1 MKLLDK
7 LRHARRAGVPIVAI
21 ETPDPWATEKTVYEA
36 LGSNG
41 GGDEVAMIHWNTAT
55 GVRAMN
61 KKGQAAVAEFVG
73 ESTGPM
79 GADNLE
85 GPPARIL
92 LPAIEKLPT
101 PGVIVAHNLGFW
113 LAGGA
118 PAPTTTQAI
127 ANLRDEF
134 ARTRR
139 MLVLVGSR
147 ADVPLELRHDVLA
160 LSEELPG
167 AEQLGAIVSKL
178 DAAVV
183 ESVREAIKEGKKG
196 APTIPRVPTGS
207 HVCDLAVDAARGLPA
222 FAAEQTVAMAM
233 RQTAPG
239 IDVDHAWEIKRRA
252 IAATD
257 GLSVWRGGESV
268 DDIGGLD
275 AVRGFCRR
283 LLDGPNRPR
292 VVVWVDEIEKM
303 MAGASGSMA
312 DSSGV
317 SQGVLQA
324 LLTHMQESDST
335 GMIFLGPPGAGK
347 SMMAKTLGQT
357 HHLQTIAWDSGAMK
371 GGIVGQTEQAV
382 RSALRVVDA
391 VSDGSALWV
400 ATCNRMAGLP
410 PELRRRFSLGTWFFD
425 LPTADERSAI
435 WGTYCDQYGQDG
447 IIDGALCGG
456 NDEGWTGAEIRACCR
471 IAYELSLPLSD
482 AARYIVPVA
491 KAAASE
497 IAELRQSAAGRYLS
511 ATHPGAYTMQLGT
524 TPATR
529 SMGD

>member
-1 MKLLDK
+1 MKLFDK
-7 LRHARRAGVPIVAI
+7 LRHARRAGVPIVTI
-21 ETPDPWATEKTVYEA
+21 ETPDPWATEKTVFEA
-36 LGSNG
+36 LRANG
-41 GGDEVAMIHWNTAT
+41 GGDEVAMVHWDTAA
-55 GVRAMN
+55 GVHPMN
-61 KKGQAAVAEFVG
+61 DKGQVAVAELVG
-73 ESTGPM
+73 GDVSGPM
-79 GADNLE
+79 GPDNLE

-92 LPAIEKLPT
+92 LPAIAKLPT
-101 PGVIVAHNLGFW
+101 PGVIVAHNVGFW
-113 LAGGA
+113 LAGGN
-118 PAPTTTQAI
+118 PDPTTTQAI
-127 ANLRDEF
+127 TNLRDEF

-139 MLVLVGSR
+139 MLVLVGAR
-147 ADVPLELRHDVLA
+147 AEVPLELRHDVLA
-160 LSEELPG
+160 LAEELPN
-167 AEQLGAIVSKL
+167 AETLGAIVGKL

-183 ESVREAIKEGKKG
+183 EATGRPPVKAARVEH
-196 APTIPRVPTGS
+196 TI
-207 HVCDLAVDAARGLPA
+207 DAVRGLPA

-233 RQTAPG
+233 RKESPG
-239 IDVDHAWEIKRRA
+239 VDVDHAWEIKRRA
-252 IAATD
+252 IADTG
-257 GLSVWRGGESV
+257 GLSVWRGVESV

-303 MAGASGSMA
+303 MAGASGSMG
-312 DSSGV
+312 DTSGV

-357 HHLQTIAWDSGAMK
+357 HALPTIAWDSGAMK

-425 LPTADERSAI
+425 LPTSAERHAI
-435 WGTYCDQYGQDG
+435 WQTYLDQYG
-447 IIDGALCGG
+447 IDMTDEL

-471 IAYELSLPLSD
+471 IAYELALTLPL
-482 AARYIVPVA
+482 AAQYIVPVA
-491 KAAASE
+491 KAAAKE
-497 IAELRQSAAGRYLS
+497 IEALRQSAAGRYLS
-511 ATHPGAYTMQLGT
+511 ATLPGTYTMQLGT
-524 TPATR
+524 PPATR
-529 SMGD
+529 AIGD